1 MPVSTLQPRLRD
13 STVEHQ
19 PRSSSVEGVR
29 KRRRTG
35 KKRRIV
41 IRMRFARERE
51 KAARKEEEQKA
62 HEVKWEEKRK
72 SENRKK
78 KLRKREKDKAKKAAQ
93 NDRASI
99 G

>member
-1 MPVSTLQPRLRD
+1 MPVSTLHPRIRD
-13 STVEHQ
+13 SSMEDQ
-19 PRSSSVEGVR
+19 PRSSSVAGVR
-29 KRRRTG
+29 KGKRTG

-51 KAARKEEEQKA
+51 KAARMEEERKA

-93 NDRASI
+93 HD
-99 G
+99 